1 MKWLNDHRAAIAEYV
16 SILGLCTL
24 LMFGC
29 KKLEDLAVKHSTKK
43 IQTVKR
49 GR

>member
-1 MKWLNDHRAAIAEYV
+1 MKWLNNHRIAIAEYV
-16 SILGLCTL
+16 SILGLCAL

-29 KKLEDLAVKHSTKK
+29 KKLEDLAVKHSKK
-43 IQTVKR
+43 QTQTVKR